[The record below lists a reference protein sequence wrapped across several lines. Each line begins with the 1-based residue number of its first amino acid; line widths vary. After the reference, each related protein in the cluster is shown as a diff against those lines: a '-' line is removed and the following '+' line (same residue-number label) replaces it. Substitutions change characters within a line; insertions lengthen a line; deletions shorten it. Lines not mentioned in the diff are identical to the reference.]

1 MRAVGV
7 LLLVL
12 AALSVFTA
20 LSVAVMTADTFRE
33 RLHHHRLQRER
44 ARVYAHSPHCRAA
57 SRSKLGE
64 FHRCDE
70 AESILASPPPFWHAT
85 VDVSATLPPL
95 LKNVVEGLR
104 QDLHRV
110 VLTAVAAVGLWAWA
124 RRYTHLGIP
133 ANPASPA
140 SPVAQWQYWQRANAA
155 YSLPVFKSP
164 LMPQYPVAYSNPA
177 TRCGPGG
184 PEITQM
190 EY

>member
-1 MRAVGV
+1 MKATGV
-7 LLLVL
+7 LLLFF
-12 AALSVFTA
+12 AGLSVFTA

-44 ARVYAHSPHCRAA
+44 AHVYAHSPHCRAA

-70 AESILASPPPFWHAT
+70 AESILASPPPFWHAM

-95 LKNVVEGLR
+95 LKSVVEGLR

-124 RRYTHLGIP
+124 RRYTQTSNSMHP
-133 ANPASPA
+133 A
-140 SPVAQWQYWQRANAA
+140 QQYHTWQRVNAA
-155 YSLPVFKSP
+155 HTLPMFKA
-164 LMPQYPVAYSNPA
+164 QYPVAYSNPVA
-177 TRCGPGG
+177 HCG

>member
-1 MRAVGV
+1 MRATGV
-7 LLLVL
+7 LLLFL
-12 AALSVFTA
+12 AGLSVFTA

-33 RLHHHRLQRER
+33 RLHYHRLQRER
-44 ARVYAHSPHCRAA
+44 AHVYAHSPHCRAA

-95 LKNVVEGLR
+95 LKNIVEGLR

-110 VLTAVAAVGLWAWA
+110 VLTAVAAVGVWAWA
-124 RRYTHLGIP
+124 RRYTQSSNPMHP
-133 ANPASPA
+133 A
-140 SPVAQWQYWQRANAA
+140 QQYHTWQRVNAPYTLPMFKAQYPAA
-155 YSLPVFKSP
+155 YSHPV
-164 LMPQYPVAYSNPA
+164 
-177 TRCGPGG
+177 THCGPSG

>member
-1 MRAVGV
+1 MRATGV
-7 LLLVL
+7 LLLIV
-12 AALSVFTA
+12 AASSVFAA

-33 RLHHHRLQRER
+33 RLRHHRLQRER
-44 ARVYAHSPHCRAA
+44 AHVYAHSPHCRPAL
-57 SRSKLGE
+57 RSKLGE
-64 FHRCDE
+64 FHRCSE
-70 AESILASPPPFWHAT
+70 AESILASPPPFWHAV

-124 RRYTHLGIP
+124 RRYTHP
-133 ANPASPA
+133 TDPT
-140 SPVAQWQYWQRANAA
+140 AQWQQWQRANAA
-155 YSLPVFKSP
+155 YSLPVFKPP
-164 LMPQYPVAYSNPA
+164 LMPQYPVVYRQPAAYQE
-177 TRCGPGG
+177 

>member
-1 MRAVGV
+1 MRATSV
-7 LLLVL
+7 LLLFF

-33 RLHHHRLQRER
+33 RLHYHRLQRER

-70 AESILASPPPFWHAT
+70 AEGILASPPPFWHAT

-95 LKNVVEGLR
+95 LKSVGEGFR
-104 QDLHRV
+104 QELHRGG
-110 VLTAVAAVGLWAWA
+110 LTAVAAVGLWAWA
-124 RRYTHLGIP
+124 RRYTQPSNPMHP
-133 ANPASPA
+133 A
-140 SPVAQWQYWQRANAA
+140 QQYRTWQHANAA
-155 YSLPVFKSP
+155 YSLPMFK
-164 LMPQYPVAYSNPA
+164 PQYPVAYSNSA
-177 TRCGPGG
+177 THSG

>member
-1 MRAVGV
+1 MGV
-7 LLLVL
+7 LLVFL
-12 AALSVFTA
+12 AALSSFTA

-95 LKNVVEGLR
+95 LKNIVEGLR

-124 RRYTHLGIP
+124 RRYTHS
-133 ANPASPA
+133 ANPTDPA
-140 SPVAQWQYWQRANAA
+140 TQWQQWQRTNNA
-155 YSLPVFKSP
+155 YSLPVFKPP
-164 LMPQYPVAYSNPA
+164 LVPQYPVVYRQPA
-177 TRCGPGG
+177 AHFGPGG